1 MLYLSHRVWYSFQP
15 VHSEKT
21 DVLLNSSIKQ
31 VGLYFIPPLYQGP
44 SIFFSYSPLIFIFF
58 ENLLCSR
65 NFDDLFENSPG
76 VFYFLS
82 IQNWNGL
89 QFWINAGT
97 LWPLNRNRCHLM
109 WKSTRTPLFLVASS
123 YTCNTIKWLETVR
136 ETISFA
142 LRP

>member
-15 VHSEKT
+15 AHSEKT

-44 SIFFSYSPLIFIFF
+44 PIIFFYSPLIFIFF

-76 VFYFLS
+76 VFCFCPFKIEMAYSFEIMLEHS
-82 IQNWNGL
+82 DRLI
-89 QFWINAGT
+89 GT
-97 LWPLNRNRCHLM
+97 GAISCGNPL
-109 WKSTRTPLFLVASS
+109 
-123 YTCNTIKWLETVR
+123 E
-136 ETISFA
+136 
-142 LRP
+142 LRYYLLHPVTLAIL